1 MLDAEP
7 ALPTPDIPI
16 DLEGPRPSPRHA
28 SNSVAI
34 HTRGL
39 SKRFPLR
46 RTLPWRARKYVQ
58 ALDGLDLDVAGGSIH
73 GIIGP
78 NGSGKS
84 TLLRVLATLILPTAG
99 EVLVH
104 GLDVARHPDQV
115 RRFIGFSTGEERSL
129 YWRLT
134 GRQNLEFFA
143 ALYHI
148 GSRANAVSDA
158 LARLDLSE
166 AADRPMMTY
175 SQGMA
180 RRLGLARALLHQPQ
194 ILLLDEPAKSL
205 DPMSRDRLHELLV
218 GMREE
223 HGTTI
228 LMATHDLG
236 EASLVCDTVSILSAG
251 HLARNVVPHD
261 AETLNAELRSAVK

>member
-180 RRLGLARALLHQPQ
+180 QARPGPSAAAPTADPSSRRARQEPRPDVPRPAARA
-194 ILLLDEPAKSL
+194 
-205 DPMSRDRLHELLV
+205 SR
-218 GMREE
+218 
-223 HGTTI
+223 
-228 LMATHDLG
+228 
-236 EASLVCDTVSILSAG
+236 G
-251 HLARNVVPHD
+251 HARGARDNHSDGD
-261 AETLNAELRSAVK
+261 A